1 MRSIRLGMSK
11 EEKVAQ
17 VISRVL
23 SDFSLDL
30 EAVGYYLAKAIPYTI
45 FRRAEEVLESAQYN
59 NEVVEYNTRGK
70 HYNDRLH
77 Y

>member
-1 MRSIRLGMSK
+1 MRSIRLAMSK

-45 FRRAEEVLESAQYN
+45 FRRAEEVLESAQHN
-59 NEVVEYNTRGK
+59 NEVAEYNTRGK

-77 Y
+77 

>member
-1 MRSIRLGMSK
+1 MRTIRLGTSK

-59 NEVVEYNTRGK
+59 NEVAEYNTRGK

-77 Y
+77 

>member
-45 FRRAEEVLESAQYN
+45 FRRAEEVLESAQHN
-59 NEVVEYNTRGK
+59 NKVAEYNPRGK

-77 Y
+77 

>member
-1 MRSIRLGMSK
+1 MRSIRLAMSK

-45 FRRAEEVLESAQYN
+45 FRRAEEVLESAKHN
-59 NEVVEYNTRGK
+59 NEVAEYNTRGK

-77 Y
+77 

>member
-1 MRSIRLGMSK
+1 MRSIRLAMSK

-45 FRRAEEVLESAQYN
+45 FRRAEEVLESAQHN
-59 NEVVEYNTRGK
+59 NEVAEYNPRGK

-77 Y
+77 

>member
-1 MRSIRLGMSK
+1 MRTIRLGTSK

-59 NEVVEYNTRGK
+59 NEVKEYNPRGK

-77 Y
+77 

>member
-1 MRSIRLGMSK
+1 MRSIRLGTSK

-77 Y
+77 

>member
-1 MRSIRLGMSK
+1 MRTIRLGTSK

-70 HYNDRLH
+70 HYNDRVR
-77 Y
+77 

>member
-1 MRSIRLGMSK
+1 MRTIRLGTSK

-45 FRRAEEVLESAQYN
+45 FRRAEEVLESAQHN
-59 NEVVEYNTRGK
+59 NEVAEYNTRGK
-70 HYNDRLH
+70 HYNDRI

>member
-1 MRSIRLGMSK
+1 MRSIRLSMSK
-11 EEKVAQ
+11 EEKIALSL
-17 VISRVL
+17 SRLL

-45 FRRAEEVLESAQYN
+45 FRRAEEVLESAQHN
-59 NEVVEYNTRGK
+59 NEVAEYNPRGK

-77 Y
+77 

>member
-1 MRSIRLGMSK
+1 MRTIRLGTSK

-59 NEVVEYNTRGK
+59 NEVIEYNTRGK

-77 Y
+77 

>member
-1 MRSIRLGMSK
+1 MRSIRLAMSK

-77 Y
+77 